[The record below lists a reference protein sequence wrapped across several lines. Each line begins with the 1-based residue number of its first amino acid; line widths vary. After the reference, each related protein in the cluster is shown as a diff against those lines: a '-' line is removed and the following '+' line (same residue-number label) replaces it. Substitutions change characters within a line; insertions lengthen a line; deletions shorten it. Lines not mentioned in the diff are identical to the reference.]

1 MTTALLTDH
10 YELTMVQAAMDAGT
24 ADRHSLFD
32 LFTRRLPEGRRYG
45 VLAGLGRAL
54 RGIEE
59 FRFGDEEIAFLVDAG
74 IIKDNLASWLANYRF
89 TGDIWGYPEGEM
101 FFPGS
106 PVLSVE
112 GSFAECCVL
121 ETLLLSVFNHD
132 CAIASAASRM
142 TSMAE
147 GRPCSE
153 MGSRRT
159 HEWAAVGAARAAYV
173 AGFAATSN
181 LEAGRSWGVPTMG
194 TAAHSFTL
202 LHDNEEHAFRAQ
214 LAALGNETTLLVD
227 TYDEEAAI
235 RKGVELTG
243 GELGAI
249 RLDSGDLAS
258 AARRARDLL
267 DDLGATGTRI
277 VVTSDLDEW
286 QIAALRGAPVDGY
299 GVGTSLVTGSG
310 HPTCGFVYKLVARA
324 ESADSSA
331 PMTPVGK
338 KSKGKNTLGGRK
350 FAMRRLDARGRAE
363 AEVIGLGAAPK
374 TDGNDRYLLVDIVK
388 QGKVV
393 IDASLE
399 HARQRHT
406 DSLAEL
412 PQAALRISKGDPA
425 IETII
430 LDAGG
435 LEANN
440 PYQAAPKPANI

>member
-24 ADRHSLFD
+24 AERHSLFD

-45 VLAGLGRAL
+45 VLAGLGRVL
-54 RGIEE
+54 RGIEA
-59 FRFGDEEIAFLVDAG
+59 FKFDEAEIEYLATSG
-74 IIKDNLASWLANYRF
+74 IIKANLADWLANFRF
-89 TGDIWGYPEGEM
+89 TGDIWGYPEGEI

-147 GRPCSE
+147 ERPCAE

-181 LEAGRSWGVPTMG
+181 LEAGRSWGIPTMG

-202 LHDNEEHAFRAQ
+202 LHDSEEQAFRAQ
-214 LAALGNETTLLVD
+214 LDSLGDSTTLLVD

-235 RKGVELTG
+235 RRGVRLTNG
-243 GELGAI
+243 KLGAI
-249 RLDSGDLAS
+249 RLDSGDLAI

-267 DDLGATGTRI
+267 DDLGATDTRI

-324 ESADSSA
+324 ESADKSA

-350 FAMRRLDARGRAE
+350 FAMRRKDDHGVAE
-363 AEVIGLGAAPK
+363 AEVIGLGAAPE
-374 TDGNDRYLLVDIVK
+374 TDGNDRYLLVDIVCD
-388 QGKVV
+388 GDVV
-393 IDASLE
+393 HDATLQD
-399 HARQRHT
+399 ARQRHL

-412 PQAALRISKGDPA
+412 PVSARRISKGDPA

-430 LDAGG
+430 LDAAGS
-435 LEANN
+435 ETTN
-440 PYQAAPKPANI
+440 PYQAAPRPANL

>member
-24 ADRHSLFD
+24 AERHSLFD

-54 RGIEE
+54 KEIEQ
-59 FRFGDEEIAFLVDAG
+59 FRFGEAEIQFLADAG
-74 IIKDNLASWLANYRF
+74 IIKDNLAAWLADYKF
-89 TGDIWGYPEGEM
+89 SGDIWGYPEGEV

-181 LEAGRSWGVPTMG
+181 LEAGRTWGVPTMG

-202 LHDNEEHAFRAQ
+202 LHDTEEDAFKAQ
-214 LAALGNETTLLVD
+214 LAALGNSTTLLVD

-243 GELGAI
+243 GKLGAI

-267 DDLGATGTRI
+267 DDLGATDTRI

-286 QIAALRGAPVDGY
+286 QIAALRGTPVDGY

-310 HPTCGFVYKLVARA
+310 HPTVGFVYKLVARA

-350 FAMRRLDARGRAE
+350 FAMRRLDAEGRAE
-363 AEVIGLGAAPK
+363 AEVIGLGAAPE
-374 TDGNDRYLLVDIVK
+374 TDSNDRHLLVDIVRG
-388 QGKVV
+388 GKIVL
-393 IDASLE
+393 DATLQD
-399 HARQRHT
+399 ARQRHL

-412 PQAALRISKGDPA
+412 PQSALRISKGDPA

-430 LDAGG
+430 LDSGG
-435 LEANN
+435 AETTN

>member
-24 ADRHSLFD
+24 AERHSLFD

-54 RGIEE
+54 KEIEQ
-59 FRFGDEEIAFLVDAG
+59 FRFGEAEIQFLADAG
-74 IIKDNLASWLANYRF
+74 IIKDNLAAWLADYKF
-89 TGDIWGYPEGEM
+89 SGDIWGYPEGEV

-181 LEAGRSWGVPTMG
+181 LEAGRTWGVPTMG

-202 LHDNEEHAFRAQ
+202 LHDTEEDAFKAQ
-214 LAALGNETTLLVD
+214 LAALGNSTTLLVD

-243 GELGAI
+243 GKLGAI

-267 DDLGATGTRI
+267 DDLGATDTRI

-286 QIAALRGAPVDGY
+286 QIAALRGTPVDGY

-310 HPTCGFVYKLVARA
+310 HPTVGFVYKLVARA

-350 FAMRRLDARGRAE
+350 FAMRRLDAEGRAE
-363 AEVIGLGAAPK
+363 AEVIGLGAAPE
-374 TDGNDRYLLVDIVK
+374 TDSNDRHLLVDIVK
-388 QGKVV
+388 NGKVV
-393 IDASLE
+393 LDATLQD
-399 HARQRHT
+399 ARQRHL

-412 PQAALRISKGDPA
+412 PQSALRISKGDPA

-430 LDAGG
+430 LDSGG
-435 LEANN
+435 AETTN

>member
-54 RGIEE
+54 QGIQN
-59 FRFGDEEIAFLVDAG
+59 FRFDEAEIEFLAQSG
-74 IIKDNLASWLANYRF
+74 IIKDNLASWLADYRF
-89 TGDIWGYPEGEM
+89 SGDIWGYPEGEV

-121 ETLLLSVFNHD
+121 ETLLLSVYNHD

-181 LEAGRSWGVPTMG
+181 LEAGRSWGIPTMG

-202 LHDNEEHAFRAQ
+202 LHDTEEDAFRAQ
-214 LAALGNETTLLVD
+214 LASLGNDTTLLVD

-235 RKGVELTG
+235 RKGVELTDG
-243 GELGAI
+243 KLGAI

-267 DDLGATGTRI
+267 DDLGAAETRI

-286 QIAALRGAPVDGY
+286 QIAALRGTPVDGY

-324 ESADSSA
+324 TSADPSA
-331 PMTPVGK
+331 EMTPVGK

-350 FAMRRLDARGRAE
+350 FAMRRLDERGRAE
-363 AEVIGLGAAPK
+363 AEVIGLGAAP
-374 TDGNDRYLLVDIVK
+374 TSDGNDRYLLIDIIKGGEVVDHSTLK
-388 QGKVV
+388 
-393 IDASLE
+393 D
-399 HARQRHT
+399 ARQRHL

-412 PQAALRISKGDPA
+412 PPSALRISKGDPA

-430 LDAGG
+430 LDAVG
-435 LEANN
+435 LETTN
-440 PYQAAPKPANI
+440 PYQAAPSPANI

>member
-24 ADRHSLFD
+24 AERHSLFD

-45 VLAGLGRAL
+45 VLAGPGRAL
-54 RGIEE
+54 REIEK
-59 FRFGDEEIAFLVDAG
+59 FRFDDDEIQFLTDAG
-74 IIKDNLASWLANYRF
+74 IIKDNLATWLADYRF
-89 TGDIWGYPEGEM
+89 SGDIWGYPEGEI

-147 GRPCSE
+147 GRPCAE

-181 LEAGRSWGVPTMG
+181 LEAGRSWGIPTMG

-202 LHDNEEHAFRAQ
+202 LHDTEEDAFRAQ
-214 LAALGNETTLLVD
+214 IAALGDGTTLLVD

-243 GELGAI
+243 GRLGAI

-267 DDLGATGTRI
+267 DDLGATDTRI

-286 QIAALRGAPVDGY
+286 QIAALRGTPVDGY

-310 HPTCGFVYKLVARA
+310 HPTAGFVYKLVARA
-324 ESADSSA
+324 ESANSDA

-338 KSKGKNTLGGRK
+338 KSRGKNTLGGRK
-350 FAMRRLDARGRAE
+350 FAMRRLGPDGRAE
-363 AEVIGLGAAPK
+363 AEVIGLGTAPQ

-388 QGKVV
+388 NGEVV
-393 IDASLE
+393 GAFTLE
-399 HARQRHT
+399 EARRRHEE
-406 DSLAEL
+406 SLAEL
-412 PQAALRISKGDPA
+412 PQAALRISRGDPA

-430 LDAGG
+430 LDSEGS
-435 LEANN
+435 ETTN

>member
-45 VLAGLGRAL
+45 VLAGLGRVL
-54 RGIEE
+54 KQIQE
-59 FRFGDEEIAFLVDAG
+59 FRFEDAEIAFLADAG
-74 IIKDNLASWLANYRF
+74 IIKDNLAAWLADYRF
-89 TGDIWGYPEGEM
+89 NGDMWGYPEGEI

-194 TAAHSFTL
+194 TAAHSFIL
-202 LHDNEEHAFRAQ
+202 LHDTEADAFRAQ
-214 LAALGNETTLLVD
+214 LAALGDSTTLLVD
-227 TYDEEAAI
+227 TYDEEDAI
-235 RKGVELTG
+235 RRGVELTG
-243 GELGAI
+243 GKLGAI
-249 RLDSGDLAS
+249 RLDSGDLAI
-258 AARRARDLL
+258 AACRARELL
-267 DDLGATGTRI
+267 DHLGATNTRI

-286 QIAALRGAPVDGY
+286 QIAALRGTPVDGY

-310 HPTCGFVYKLVARA
+310 HPTAGFVYKLVARA
-324 ESADSSA
+324 ESADPDA

-350 FAMRRLDARGRAE
+350 FAMRRLDANGRAE
-363 AEVIGLGAAPK
+363 AEVIGMGAAPE
-374 TDGNDRYLLVDIVK
+374 TDGNDRHLLVDIIK
-388 QGKVV
+388 AGEVV
-393 IDASLE
+393 TDATLDD
-399 HARQRHT
+399 ARQRHVA
-406 DSLAEL
+406 SLEEL
-412 PQAALRISKGDPA
+412 PQSALRISKGDPA

-435 LEANN
+435 EETTN
-440 PYQAAPKPANI
+440 PYQAAPNPANI